1 MMMSAPTLVATDP
14 LVGVTA
20 GSNQGAPESRS
31 GDLSAPRRD
40 RVLRAVR
47 LLAGFGALRRD
58 QLEALLLGDEQLAV
72 ASRRVLAYRVVAEL
86 RDRALVEQL
95 VVPGSADQAVRAS
108 VLTTTGQRVYA
119 GLDPSYPRRGRPVS
133 VVMLSHAVALADIA
147 IAFRA
152 GALRGGD
159 VSLVWESDWE
169 AVAHVRSKT
178 AIPDALVTIERAG
191 WRTRAFIEA
200 DRSTEWQR
208 AFAEK
213 VRRYVDLYLRDEWR
227 ASISTWPLVL
237 TVTTSPTHARSLA
250 RVAHGVAAPSGAARI
265 ARAFRVTTMDE
276 LRTRGPFAPIWV
288 VGERADRTEIL
299 AEDTTATAPAAV
311 GA

>member
-1 MMMSAPTLVATDP
+1 MSAATLVATEP

-20 GSNQGAPESRS
+20 AANTGASEPHSV
-31 GDLSAPRRD
+31 DLSAPRRD
-40 RVLRAVR
+40 RVLRALR
-47 LLAGFGALRRD
+47 LIAGFGALRRD
-58 QLEALLLGDEQLAV
+58 QLEDLLLGNERLTT
-72 ASRRVLAYRVVAEL
+72 ASRRVLAYRVIAEL

-95 VVPGSADQAVRAS
+95 VVAGRAGEVVRAS
-108 VLTTTGQRVYA
+108 VLTATGQRVYA
-119 GLDPSYPRRGRPVS
+119 GLDPSYPRRARPVS

-147 IAFRA
+147 MAFRE
-152 GALRGGD
+152 GALHGAD

-169 AVAHVRSKT
+169 AVAHMRS
-178 AIPDALVTIERAG
+178 AAVIPDGFVTIERGG

-213 VRRYVDLYLRDEWR
+213 IRRYADLYLRDEWR

-250 RVAHGVAAPSGAARI
+250 RVAHGAAVASGAARI

-276 LRTRGPFAPIWV
+276 LRTRGPFAPIWM

-299 AEDTTATAPAAV
+299 AEDGTAAAPGAV